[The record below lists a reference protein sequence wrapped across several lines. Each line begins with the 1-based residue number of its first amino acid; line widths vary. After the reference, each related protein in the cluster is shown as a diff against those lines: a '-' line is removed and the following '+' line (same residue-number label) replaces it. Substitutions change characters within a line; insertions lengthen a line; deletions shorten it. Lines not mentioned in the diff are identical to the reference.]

1 MATIEPR
8 RNANGVTTYRVRV
21 RLKGHPVE
29 HASFERLTD
38 ARRWAQS
45 TEAAI
50 REGRHFKS
58 SESKKHTLADAIK
71 KYRSEVMPHKPGC
84 SRSQPF
90 QLDWWEAEVGAYTLA
105 NITPGLIAECREKL
119 LNSPRNPR
127 RANFKQCA
135 PSRKRSPATV
145 NRYLAVLSHIFSIA
159 VKEWEWIDDNP
170 VLKVRKPKEA
180 KGRDRYLSDDERRRF
195 LMACEKSDSRFL
207 HVIVVLALA
216 TGMRKGEILGLR
228 WKQVDFENKRITLT
242 KTKNGETRSVPLVGY
257 GHTLLKTLAPE
268 NPSPEKV
275 IFPGKTEGVPVDI
288 KKGWCNALKAAEITD
303 FRFHDLR
310 HSAASYLGMSGATLL
325 EIAAVLGH
333 KTLSMV
339 KRYSHLSDTHTHNVV
354 ASMNGKIFGSHM
366 L

>member
-8 RNANGVTTYRVRV
+8 RNADGATTYRVRV
-21 RLKGHPVE
+21 RLKGHPVQ
-29 HASFERLTD
+29 HASFERRTD

-58 SESKKHTLADAIK
+58 TESRKHTLADAIK
-71 KYRSEVMPHKPGC
+71 KYRDEVMPHKPGC
-84 SRSQPF
+84 SRSQPC
-90 QLDWWEAEVGAYTLA
+90 QLDWWEAQAGAYTLA
-105 NITPGLIAECREKL
+105 NVTPSLIAECREKL

-127 RANFKQCA
+127 RAKFKQTA
-135 PSRKRSPATV
+135 SSRNRSPATV

-170 VLKVRKPKEA
+170 VRKVRKPKEA
-180 KGRDRYLSDDERRRF
+180 RGRDRFLSDAERQRF
-195 LMACEKSDSRFL
+195 LATCEASGSLYL
-207 HVIVVLALA
+207 HTIVVLALS
-216 TGMRKGEILGLR
+216 TGMRKGEILNLR
-228 WKQVDFENKRITLT
+228 WKQVDFKNKRIILT

-257 GHTLLKTLAPE
+257 GHTLLQAHAPE
-268 NPSPEKV
+268 QSAPEKML
-275 IFPGKTEGVPVDI
+275 FPGKTDGVAVDI
-288 KKGWCNALKAAEITD
+288 KKGWTNALKAAEITD

-310 HSAASYLGMSGATLL
+310 HSAASYLGMNGATLL

-339 KRYSHLSDTHTHNVV
+339 KRYSHLSDTHTHGVV
-354 ASMNGKIFGSHM
+354 SSMNDKIFGSSAS
-366 L
+366 